1 MSINEQMIIIYTD
14 YRSGAIKKEST
25 AYTQDQQ
32 EYYFMRCL
40 EKHGKKA
47 NVKAV
52 PAKQLNSY

>member
-1 MSINEQMIIIYTD
+1 MIIIYTD